1 MTTHPHHRS
10 RVAHVR
16 IQRGV
21 AGLVLAS
28 AIVAPTRPA
37 LAQHRSSL
45 RSAAS
50 ITSRTANRGGVTDV
64 GSGPCALQPRRP
76 SEGKRAAVQFVAGS
90 AAAVSVGLAGYLLLR
105 DVSETRV
112 KGDEGYTRS
121 GNVGYLVG
129 SFVGTTLGAH
139 LVGRSMGGKA
149 PLWATSLGGLVGTAP
164 LVALGI
170 DEPFLPLIGLSLGW
184 IPQAALATG
193 GFVMAEPR

>member
-1 MTTHPHHRS
+1 M
-10 RVAHVR
+10 
-16 IQRGV
+16 QRGV
-21 AGLVLAS
+21 AGLLVVS
-28 AIVAPTRPA
+28 AIVAPARPA

-50 ITSRTANRGGVTDV
+50 IATRTANRGVTDI
-64 GSGPCALQPRRP
+64 GHSPLSLQPRRP
-76 SEGKRAAVQFVAGS
+76 SEGKRAAVQFIAGS
-90 AAAVSVGLAGYLLLR
+90 AAAVSVGLAGYFVLR
-105 DVSETRV
+105 NVSETRV

-164 LVALGI
+164 LIALGI

>member
-1 MTTHPHHRS
+1 M
-10 RVAHVR
+10 
-16 IQRGV
+16 QRGV
-21 AGLVLAS
+21 AGLLLAS
-28 AIVAPTRPA
+28 AVVAPTRPA

-64 GSGPCALQPRRP
+64 DSAPLALQPRRA
-76 SEGKRAAVQFVAGS
+76 SEGKRAAMQFVAGS

-129 SFVGTTLGAH
+129 SFVGTTLGTH

-149 PLWATSLGGLVGTAP
+149 PLWATALGGLAGTAP
-164 LVALGI
+164 LVALGV

>member
-1 MTTHPHHRS
+1 
-10 RVAHVR
+10 
-16 IQRGV
+16 
-21 AGLVLAS
+21 LLLAS
-28 AIVAPTRPA
+28 AIVAPARRA
-37 LAQHRSSL
+37 LAQQRSSL

-50 ITSRTANRGGVTDV
+50 ITTRAANHGVTHI
-64 GSGPCALQPRRP
+64 GSSPLALQPRRP

-139 LVGRSMGGKA
+139 LVGRSMGGRA